1 LWNRTGFDH
10 PRQYTWYAAA
20 VRRPSSLLAGIIAFK
35 AFKAIALI
43 ALGIALLV
51 TRHDD
56 PVDVLMRGALAVH
69 LPLTSTLFDR
79 ALRFALNLSMGKQIA
94 LAITAF
100 GYAVLMGS
108 EGVALYLRKPWA
120 RWFTIGATSSLLP
133 IELYEIVREVHP
145 VRVIVLLANV
155 AIVVYL
161 LRRKELFES
170 APGRR

>member
-1 LWNRTGFDH
+1 MKAQH
-10 PRQYTWYAAA
+10 
-20 VRRPSSLLAGIIAFK
+20 SLLVWIVAFK
-35 AFKAIALI
+35 AFKTVTLVTV
-43 ALGIALLV
+43 GVALLA

-56 PVDVLMRGALAVH
+56 PVDLLTRAALAVH
-69 LPLTSTLFDR
+69 LPLSSEIFDR
-79 ALRFALNLSMGKQIA
+79 GVRFALNLSVRKQIG

-133 IELYEIVREVHP
+133 IEIFEIVREVHP
-145 VRVIVLLANV
+145 VRVLVLLANI

-161 LRRKELFES
+161 FRRKELFD
-170 APGRR
+170 A

>member
-1 LWNRTGFDH
+1 
-10 PRQYTWYAAA
+10 
-20 VRRPSSLLAGIIAFK
+20 VRHPSSLLTWIVAFK
-35 AFKAIALI
+35 AFKAITLL
-43 ALGIALLV
+43 ALGIALLA

-56 PVDVLMRGALAVH
+56 PVDLLMRGALAVH

-79 ALRFALNLSMGKQIA
+79 AFRFALNLSMGKQIA
-94 LAITAF
+94 LAATAF

-120 RWFTIGATSSLLP
+120 RWFTIAATSSLLP

-145 VRVIVLLANV
+145 IRVIVLLANV

-161 LRRKELFES
+161 FERKELFES
-170 APGRR
+170 APGTFSSGR